1 MAASVWADD
10 SVHLSFISQLTTSSQ
25 ENHPMTRD
33 DILNAIRE
41 ASVEVLSVEA
51 DQVTETASFADDL
64 EADSLD
70 LVELVMAV
78 EDRLNVEIG
87 EEDLSEIRTVAD
99 AVALVQNAVGA
110 AA

>member
-1 MAASVWADD
+1 M
-10 SVHLSFISQLTTSSQ
+10 
-25 ENHPMTRD
+25 NRD

-51 DQVTETASFADDL
+51 AQVTEAASFADDL
-64 EADSLD
+64 DADSLD
-70 LVELVMAV
+70 LVELVMAI

-87 EEDLSEIRTVAD
+87 EEDLSEIRTVGD
-99 AVALVQNAVGA
+99 AVDLVQNAVGA

>member
-1 MAASVWADD
+1 
-10 SVHLSFISQLTTSSQ
+10 
-25 ENHPMTRD
+25 MTRD

>member
-1 MAASVWADD
+1 M
-10 SVHLSFISQLTTSSQ
+10 
-25 ENHPMTRD
+25 NRD

-51 DQVTETASFADDL
+51 AQVTETASFADDL
-64 EADSLD
+64 DADSLD
-70 LVELVMAV
+70 LVELVMAI

-87 EEDLSEIRTVAD
+87 EEDLSEIRTVGD
-99 AVALVQNAVGA
+99 AVDLVQRAVGA